1 MNIFSIKILFL
12 LLMGTNITFDQTSNY
27 GLPMERKKNFFKICL
42 LGSIILNGVIST
54 PSNRLSINKESF
66 FLDIKDCYRESLNFT
81 CIDNVIKINQLEKF
95 FTNKTKKSSFLSLK
109 NYYDDS
115 KYENEIITQ
124 RQKEEN
130 LYINIF
136 LYSLLG
142 INLIRLLPQGLSF
155 FSFLYHRRWNKIM
168 AQKQHKEHLHQKLSL
183 YSLLGINVRQLTPN
197 DRNFFK
203 FSYER
208 TARFHDII
216 LKIYKFLLYEISTF
230 NIFIIFPIFFFQK
243 DPTMAI
249 NDWFI
254 PLLVTEIITFFVYLG
269 VIIGK
274 KDYKDL
280 YSLQFAGQILGV
292 LLVP

>member
-1 MNIFSIKILFL
+1 
-12 LLMGTNITFDQTSNY
+12 MGTNITFDQTSNY